1 VRSRGDCVSSD
12 HRDRSLEIIPMIIL
26 FIATWILATVSAL
39 TVLIAWIA
47 EAIDAVRDGPKK
59 C

>member
-1 VRSRGDCVSSD
+1 
-12 HRDRSLEIIPMIIL
+12 MIIL